1 VNALTNPEV
10 GDYLNKHFV
19 STFQKVGSFQIVNG
33 QKQGGN
39 VASYF
44 CTPKEGVLD
53 AVAGPVDAATL
64 LREARWV
71 VETRKM
77 ALLESHED
85 VNKYKVLMRLA
96 HAEQLPREGTLASV
110 VWPAL
115 PLLPPS
121 TADMDALLE
130 NSSLVSGL
138 NNQDK
143 VHLALAAYPLPDL
156 AVAYPAIYEKILNE
170 KVSTRPVAEG
180 VSSSGNSSGH
190 SQWLTTSTVSPGSL
204 LSRGLDWGASYS
216 GRPPAM
222 TPEARAELARAQ
234 ELRHARNNP
243 PATEIQ
249 SAKPLNVLLADLEGM
264 HAQGASFREVP
275 LAPEVLEH
283 LNLTPTAGDAN
294 FALLKDGGQLRWPM
308 AWHRQPLA
316 AASAEPR
323 KALESSLK
331 EVLALARK
339 GPLDPDRLNGLRGDL
354 EKLQGLL
361 KDKIADVSASTYIE
375 ANRYLT
381 QLDDALKVLEHGEA
395 TRYVNGA
402 YALDPAKIKT
412 VPDLVAFM
420 AEKGL
425 RFAPAVGGDESAY
438 QALHLALVACDVGQA
453 QPALTPEGSLERGEI

>member
-1 VNALTNPEV
+1 V

-19 STFQKVGSFQIVNG
+19 STYQKVGTFQIVNG

-44 CTPKEGVLD
+44 CTPNQGVLD

-77 ALLESHED
+77 ALLESHAD
-85 VNKYKVLMRLA
+85 VTRYKLVLRMA
-96 HAEQLPREGTLASV
+96 HAEQLPREGALASV

-121 TADMDALLE
+121 TVALDAVLE
-130 NSSLVSGL
+130 NSSLVNGL

-170 KVSTRPVAEG
+170 NVSTRPVAEG
-180 VSSSGNSSGH
+180 ASSSGDSSGH
-190 SQWLTTSTVSPGSL
+190 SHWLTTSTASPGRL
-204 LSRGLDWGASYS
+204 LARRLDWGASYS
-216 GRPPAM
+216 GRQPAL
-222 TPEARAELARAQ
+222 TPEAKAELVRAR

-243 PATEIQ
+243 PAPEIQ

-264 HAQGASFREVP
+264 HARGASIREVR

-283 LNLTPTAGDAN
+283 LNVTPTAGDAN
-294 FALLKDGGQLRWPM
+294 FALLKDGGKLRWPM

-316 AASAEPR
+316 AASAER
-323 KALESSLK
+323 RTALESALQDVLTQAKK
-331 EVLALARK
+331 E
-339 GPLDPDRLNGLRGDL
+339 PPDPDRVNELRRDLKGLQR
-354 EKLQGLL
+354 LL
-361 KDKIADVSASTYIE
+361 KDKIADVSPSTYIE
-375 ANRYLT
+375 AHRYLT
-381 QLDDALKVLEHGEA
+381 QLDGALKVLERGEA

-402 YALDPAKIKT
+402 YTLDPAKIKT

-425 RFAPAVGGDESAY
+425 RFAPAVASDESAY
-438 QALHLALVACDVGQA
+438 QALHRALVACDVGNA
-453 QPALTPEGSLERGEI
+453 PPEAAAGAVERGEI